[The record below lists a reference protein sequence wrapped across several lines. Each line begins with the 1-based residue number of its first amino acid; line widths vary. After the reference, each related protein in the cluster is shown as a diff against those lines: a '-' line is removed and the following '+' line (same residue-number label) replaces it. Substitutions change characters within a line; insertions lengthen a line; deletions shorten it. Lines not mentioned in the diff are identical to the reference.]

1 MAGSEQHTHRA
12 HPATLRSGSAGA
24 PETRPAKPT
33 IAPQEASWRK
43 SSHSAYNGGCVEAAP
58 LGDHV
63 VGVRDTKDQ
72 GAGPV
77 LMFTGVEWAAFLS
90 GLRAG
95 KLG

>member
-1 MAGSEQHTHRA
+1 
-12 HPATLRSGSAGA
+12 
-24 PETRPAKPT
+24 
-33 IAPQEASWRK
+33 
-43 SSHSAYNGGCVEAAP
+43 
-58 LGDHV
+58 